1 MKDKE
6 LTPVIITIKD
16 KCRVC
21 YTCVRE
27 CPTKAIKITNGQAEI
42 IPERCIGCGNCVKVC
57 SQKAKKIRSS
67 IEPVLELL
75 KTYNNVAAI
84 IAPSFPAE
92 FNGTSYKKVIAAIKN
107 CGFKYVNEVAFG
119 ADLVA
124 STYKSFIDKN
134 DKAYITTSC
143 PGVVSFVEKYHP
155 NLLNNLLPI
164 VSPMIATALVLK
176 NMHGEDLKIVF
187 IGPCIAK
194 KAEINRTSSNN
205 LVDEVLT
212 FLELKELFSIKKIDI
227 LKASDADFDPPH
239 SGGGSL
245 FSLARGSFNSAD
257 IEENL
262 IDNKVISAE
271 GRKNFIEAIKE
282 LQSGYLETNLL
293 DILCCEGCIMGPA
306 MSKDI
311 PLYKKRYLVSNY
323 VKNKFLTFDK
333 EKWENNINIF
343 KNLDLTCSFKTD
355 SQILRMPKEKY
366 IVDKLKSLG
375 KNSKEDELNC
385 GACGY
390 ETCRDY
396 AIALFKGLAEEEMCL
411 PYTINK
417 LKTTV
422 SELANSYKELKSVK
436 ESLFQKEKLANMGQL
451 SAGIAHELNNPLG
464 IVLMYSNLLL
474 EQFENNDIQASED
487 IKMIVEQANRC
498 KKIVS
503 GLLNFSR
510 QNKVLK
516 ENTNIVQLINHC
528 FDALKIPNDIKYEIL
543 ENTDNVYIEIDKDQ
557 FSQVIMNIISNSID
571 AIESVGKITV
581 EITRTDSF
589 EIIFK
594 DTGKGISKENIKHV
608 FDPFFTT
615 KKIGSGT
622 GLGLAVSFGIIKMHQ
637 GKIEIVSNDDILVG
651 PTGTSIII
659 KLPLN

>member
-1 MKDKE
+1 MKNKD
-6 LTPVIITIKD
+6 LAPVIITIKD

-27 CPTKAIKITNGQAEI
+27 CPTKAIKICNGQAEI

-57 SQKAKKIRSS
+57 SQKAKKVSSS
-67 IEPVLELL
+67 IEPVLDLL
-75 KTYNNVAAI
+75 EKNNKVAAI
-84 IAPSFPAE
+84 LAPSFPAE
-92 FNGTSYKKVIAAIKN
+92 FNGTNYKKVISAIKS
-107 CGFKYVNEVAFG
+107 CGFNFVNEVAFG

-124 STYKSFIDKN
+124 RTYKGFIEKN

-155 NLLNNLLPI
+155 NLVNNLLPV

-176 NMHGEDLKIVF
+176 EMHGEDLKIVF

-194 KAEINRTSSNN
+194 KAEITRSSSNN

-212 FLELKELFSIKKIDI
+212 FLELKELFNLKKID
-227 LKASDADFDPPH
+227 LNKAKDAEFDPPL

-245 FSLARGSFNSAD
+245 FSLARGSFNSAN

-262 IDNKVISAE
+262 IDHKVISAE

-323 VKNKFLTFDK
+323 VKNKFLNFK
-333 EKWENNINIF
+333 QLEWENNINKY
-343 KNLDLTCSFKTD
+343 KNLDLSSTYTAD
-355 SQILRMPKEKY
+355 SQILKMPKEKY

-375 KNSKEDELNC
+375 KTSKEDELNC

-396 AIALFKGLAEEEMCL
+396 AIAVFKGLAEEEMCL

-422 SELANSYKELKSVK
+422 SELANSYKELKNVK

-474 EQFENNDIQASED
+474 EQFEDTNGEARED

-516 ENTNIVQLINHC
+516 ENTNIVKLINHC
-528 FDALKIPNDIKYEIL
+528 FDALKIPNEIKYEIL
-543 ENTDNVYIEIDKDQ
+543 ANTEDVFFEIDKDQ
-557 FSQVIMNIISNSID
+557 FSQVVMNIISNSID
-571 AIESVGKITV
+571 AIDGEGKITV
-581 EITRTDSF
+581 DINRNDNF

>member
-1 MKDKE
+1 MKEKDID
-6 LTPVIITIKD
+6 PVIITIKD

-57 SQKAKKIRSS
+57 SQKAKKVRSS
-67 IEPVLELL
+67 IKPVIEIL
-75 KTYNNVAAI
+75 KKNEKVAAI

-92 FNGTSYKKVIAAIKN
+92 FNGINYKKVIAGIKN
-107 CGFKYVNEVAFG
+107 CGFKFVNEVAFG

-124 STYKSFIDKN
+124 STYKNFIDKN
-134 DKAYITTSC
+134 DKAYITSSC
-143 PGVVSFVEKYHP
+143 PGVVSFIEKYHP
-155 NLLNNLLPI
+155 NLVNNLLPI
-164 VSPMIATALVLK
+164 ISPMLATAKVLK
-176 NMHGEDLKIVF
+176 QMHGQNLKIIF

-194 KAEINRTSSNN
+194 KAEIIKETNDN

-212 FLELKELFSIKKIDI
+212 FLELKELFLIFNVDLNKVKE
-227 LKASDADFDPPH
+227 LEFDEP
-239 SGGGSL
+239 SSAGGSL
-245 FSLARGSFNSAD
+245 FSLARGSFISAE

-262 IDNKVISAE
+262 IDHKVISAE

-323 VKNKFLTFDK
+323 VKNKFLNFDK
-333 EKWENNINIF
+333 IQWEANIDKF
-343 KNLDLTCSFKTD
+343 KNIDLSCSFKAD
-355 SQILRMPKEKY
+355 SQILKLPKEKY
-366 IVDKLKSLG
+366 ITDKLKSLG
-375 KNSKEDELNC
+375 KETKADELNC

-422 SELANSYKELKSVK
+422 SELANSYTELKSVK

-474 EQFENNDIQASED
+474 EQFENTNTEASED

-510 QNKVLK
+510 QNKILK

-528 FDALKIPNDIKYEIL
+528 FDALKVPNEIKYEIL
-543 ENTDNVYIEIDKDQ
+543 ENTTNLYVEIDKDQ

-571 AIESVGKITV
+571 AIENTGKITV
-581 EITRTDSF
+581 EINRNDYF

-594 DTGKGISKENIKHV
+594 DTGKGISKENIAHV

-637 GKIEIVSNDDILVG
+637 GKIEIVSNDDILLG
-651 PTGTSIII
+651 PTGTSTIIR
-659 KLPLN
+659 LPLK